1 ATFQGIPFAQ
11 PPVGELRF
19 AAPQPP
25 LSWEPDVK
33 MTSEFG
39 NSCIQE
45 DDLVFGNFT
54 GSQMWNSPNAKSEDC
69 LYLNVWTPVRSR
81 HAEPLAVL
89 VWIYGGSYYSGTSSL
104 ALYDG
109 RYLAATGGVVV
120 VSLNYRLGPIG
131 FLAPLADETPGN
143 VGLLDQ
149 QLALKWVRDNI
160 REFGGNPNNVTVM
173 GESAG
178 AASIGLHTI
187 APSSRGLFSRVILQS
202 GNQMTPWSTIS
213 LETSL
218 NRTRTLAANLNCPK
232 PRTASEAD
240 ILACLRTHT
249 ANEVFAGSWITKEI
263 FDFPFVPV
271 HGTTFLPEHPHEV
284 SSYIMA
290 CKLLAIY
297 GIEIMILYDTD
308 VFISGAKTV
317 YFLIQRNVC
326 TNLFP
331 PYFTYVNFHITLT
344 KGKCALVFKMYFF
357 VKPILQFTPSTYYLT
372 QRDNTGYCVKS
383 FMRKQIPFIIS
394 PQFSGRRR
402 NYRLECHI
410 LTCETYGV
418 KLQLRKHYGNSP
430 EQRNKMA
437 GDQAEVDVLAGYNT
451 NEGSYFTIYTVPG
464 YNITT
469 NSRLEQY
476 LSGVDLS
483 GLKTNTMGRSAA
495 AFMYTDWENLD
506 NELQYRDAVNEI
518 VGDFHVVCPT
528 VLVSKRHSNSF
539 PNRNVF
545 LYHLSYRVSTN
556 PWPIWMGVMHGY
568 EIELMFGT
576 PWFGNSK
583 FTRGYSDLDRS
594 VSRRMVRYWTNFAK
608 FGNPNG
614 LRNQNQELVSDWPR
628 FNDVTQRYLEIAD
641 DDVTMAPFPDSF
653 RCAFW
658 QKYLP
663 SLQLASS
670 NMDEVETKW
679 KIEFHRWSE
688 SMDLWDRSFKAY
700 SSDDKQNSC

>member
-1 ATFQGIPFAQ
+1 
-11 PPVGELRF
+11 
-19 AAPQPP
+19 
-25 LSWEPDVK
+25 

-187 APSSRGLFSRVILQS
+187 APSSRGLFSRYFTNLCTIYVILLHYLY
-202 GNQMTPWSTIS
+202 STWVQ
-213 LETSL
+213 
-218 NRTRTLAANLNCPK
+218 
-232 PRTASEAD
+232 
-240 ILACLRTHT
+240 H
-249 ANEVFAGSWITKEI
+249 
-263 FDFPFVPV
+263 
-271 HGTTFLPEHPHEV
+271 
-284 SSYIMA
+284 
-290 CKLLAIY
+290 
-297 GIEIMILYDTD
+297 
-308 VFISGAKTV
+308 
-317 YFLIQRNVC
+317 
-326 TNLFP
+326 
-331 PYFTYVNFHITLT
+331 
-344 KGKCALVFKMYFF
+344 
-357 VKPILQFTPSTYYLT
+357 
-372 QRDNTGYCVKS
+372 
-383 FMRKQIPFIIS
+383 
-394 PQFSGRRR
+394 
-402 NYRLECHI
+402 NY
-410 LTCETYGV
+410 
-418 KLQLRKHYGNSP
+418 QQP
-430 EQRNKMA
+430 
-437 GDQAEVDVLAGYNT
+437 
-451 NEGSYFTIYTVPG
+451 
-464 YNITT
+464 
-469 NSRLEQY
+469 
-476 LSGVDLS
+476 
-483 GLKTNTMGRSAA
+483 
-495 AFMYTDWENLD
+495 
-506 NELQYRDAVNEI
+506 
-518 VGDFHVVCPT
+518 
-528 VLVSKRHSNSF
+528 
-539 PNRNVF
+539 NVF

-608 FGNPNG
+608 FGF
-614 LRNQNQELVSDWPR
+614 V
-628 FNDVTQRYLEIAD
+628 V
-641 DDVTMAPFPDSF
+641 
-653 RCAFW
+653 
-658 QKYLP
+658 
-663 SLQLASS
+663 LQ
-670 NMDEVETKW
+670 
-679 KIEFHRWSE
+679 I
-688 SMDLWDRSFKAY
+688 Y
-700 SSDDKQNSC
+700 SSVTEFVFWKRTY

>member
-1 ATFQGIPFAQ
+1 SSNGPIARTIYGSIQGKHVEVTAHRQRYGRVATFQGIPFAQ

-284 SSYIMA
+284 
-290 CKLLAIY
+290 
-297 GIEIMILYDTD
+297 T
-308 VFISGAKTV
+308 
-317 YFLIQRNVC
+317 
-326 TNLFP
+326 
-331 PYFTYVNFHITLT
+331 
-344 KGKCALVFKMYFF
+344 
-357 VKPILQFTPSTYYLT
+357 
-372 QRDNTGYCVKS
+372 
-383 FMRKQIPFIIS
+383 
-394 PQFSGRRR
+394 RR
-402 NYRLECHI
+402 
-410 LTCETYGV
+410 
-418 KLQLRKHYGNSP
+418 
-430 EQRNKMA
+430 

-658 QKYLP
+658 QKYL
-663 SLQLASS
+663 
-670 NMDEVETKW
+670 
-679 KIEFHRWSE
+679 
-688 SMDLWDRSFKAY
+688 
-700 SSDDKQNSC
+700 

>member
-1 ATFQGIPFAQ
+1 GRVATFQGIPFAQ

-271 HGTTFLPEHPHEV
+271 HGTTFLPEHPHE
-284 SSYIMA
+284 
-290 CKLLAIY
+290 
-297 GIEIMILYDTD
+297 
-308 VFISGAKTV
+308 
-317 YFLIQRNVC
+317 
-326 TNLFP
+326 
-331 PYFTYVNFHITLT
+331 
-344 KGKCALVFKMYFF
+344 
-357 VKPILQFTPSTYYLT
+357 
-372 QRDNTGYCVKS
+372 
-383 FMRKQIPFIIS
+383 
-394 PQFSGRRR
+394 
-402 NYRLECHI
+402 
-410 LTCETYGV
+410 
-418 KLQLRKHYGNSP
+418 
-430 EQRNKMA
+430 
-437 GDQAEVDVLAGYNT
+437 
-451 NEGSYFTIYTVPG
+451 
-464 YNITT
+464 
-469 NSRLEQY
+469 Y

-495 AFMYTDWENLD
+495 AF
-506 NELQYRDAVNEI
+506 I
-518 VGDFHVVCPT
+518 
-528 VLVSKRHSNSF
+528 
-539 PNRNVF
+539 NVF